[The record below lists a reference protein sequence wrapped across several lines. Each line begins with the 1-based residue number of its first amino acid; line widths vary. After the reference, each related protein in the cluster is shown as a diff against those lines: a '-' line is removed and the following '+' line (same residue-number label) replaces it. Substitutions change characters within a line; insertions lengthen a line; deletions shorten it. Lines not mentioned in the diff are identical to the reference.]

1 MGAPGGGSVA
11 DPSVERVYF
20 TGITEQQAFGSFT
33 VSASGTWQAG
43 EYIKFTV
50 GSALTYSQPHLVT
63 AADTC
68 NPSSSAPEQ
77 SGPCR
82 DVISQ
87 RVQGVPNPD
96 HRDIIDLPG
105 RRFSVD
111 DTTVVDLWVMG
122 IVMF

>member
-1 MGAPGGGSVA
+1 
-11 DPSVERVYF
+11 
-20 TGITEQQAFGSFT
+20 
-33 VSASGTWQAG
+33 
-43 EYIKFTV
+43 
-50 GSALTYSQPHLVT
+50 
-63 AADTC
+63 
-68 NPSSSAPEQ
+68 
-77 SGPCR
+77 
-82 DVISQ
+82 VISQ